1 MLNVFHSQD
10 LRMRS
15 RASFFKGTGALGT
28 LFGYN
33 FVPSSLPTRMRHG
46 GEDSGEIEFLD
57 LILDIRLD
65 MRMLFPYSAKLN

>member
-46 GEDSGEIEFLD
+46 GEDSGPNRIFKSDFGYPVGYAHALP
-57 LILDIRLD
+57 LLR
-65 MRMLFPYSAKLN
+65 